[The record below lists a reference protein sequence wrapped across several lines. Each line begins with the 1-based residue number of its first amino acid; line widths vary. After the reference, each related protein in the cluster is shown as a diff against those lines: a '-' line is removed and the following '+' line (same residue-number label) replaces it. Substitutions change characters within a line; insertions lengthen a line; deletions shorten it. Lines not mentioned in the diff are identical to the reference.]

1 METVIYN
8 TLKSRLETIR
18 IEFTEQNTTWFAQN
32 EEADETD
39 TIMAITDY
47 QGCLLISQNNYHRP
61 MLVDSTRA
69 EMGYDREKAKEIIK
83 WWEER

>member
-18 IEFTEQNTTWFAQN
+18 IEFTEHNTTWFEQS
-32 EEADETD
+32 EEADETNS
-39 TIMAITDY
+39 IMAITDY
-47 QGCLLISQNNYHRP
+47 QGCMLISQNKYHRP

-69 EMGYDREKAKEIIK
+69 EIGYNREKAKEIMN